1 MFELNGQKFTL
12 EQIQDAANKSNLS
25 LEEYLTKSGIT
36 RVLESSQDFQN
47 PTIPGA
53 VVGESQAPDTES
65 KLENTSSEPA
75 TSAKV
80 NIPNIPFPVT
90 VTTDERSTDGMSYDE
105 IFLQEV
111 NNVIP
116 AFAQTWQNLKA
127 NTVDWYIK
135 KGFVPS
141 GNVATNTALTSISK
155 IPAVQDFKEN
165 VTNFLFKNLIY
176 KKDDAVEFKDA
187 TEKFMIDTYNNSA
200 RIGDQI
206 KSSGS
211 LVKGITELN
220 PKEFAGG
227 AAQTIRSLVTTMVPA
242 IATRGASIYP
252 QISGQMYVD
261 YNTEKAKAL
270 YGDDPEAINRL
281 IKENKTEVTT
291 PMLLAGVAAASEY
304 AGLKGVTQAIKK
316 NIGEKIIGKFAQT
329 LYASGGE
336 GATELF
342 QSGVES
348 YSKGLAGGKNAIEAG
363 EDFFNTVF
371 SEEGMESFLQGAFG
385 GGVMT
390 AGGSV
395 ISNAYITAREQGS
408 NMGIVPNNMSKLAN
422 LKRERATT
430 SDETVREGLDLEIE
444 KVENETKTVVQEG
457 NDIVDNASEQEV
469 AVLADAQVALKLYE
483 TQVST
488 LVSKLEAGEINQQE
502 HDFALTGYVN
512 QYVKSQEAARDTI
525 SEISNKNE
533 QASKNNEEL
542 LGIIKNTESTEQQV
556 STAKNKLVENNQG
569 LINNIVNRNFNPTL
583 DTTLTKED
591 FASEINIEFSKLI
604 NSYKPE
610 TGTPFGAYVQQNLP
624 KRLPAIFDKL
634 VETKTNE
641 ETGKKEIIAKQD
653 ITDTQIEGETT
664 TQGEVK
670 LETEKTKS
678 VKNKL
683 FTAKLGFDKKFV
695 PGQTDKTFADVFSEA
710 VAKTFGTSLPEVTD
724 KNFVKEFQKKNRAE
738 LTPIIQDLLKKDKD
752 TGVDNF
758 KIFLEQNFDEVINQ
772 LPQNVINKKYPM
784 LREAVLN
791 EEGKQ
796 QREGTKE
803 GKGVFKRVEQ
813 EKSDF
818 IDYFTATED
827 KATGKKIGSS
837 TRSDRKQSL
846 LRTLVDE
853 LSADAALEVTKD
865 QTIMDKFKEVQEVE
879 GKAVPDNFLDV
890 IIEKLDRGIEYIN
903 KVQKNSNLYFSTG
916 IDKIVLQASKMFLQT
931 LKAGIK
937 AGKEF
942 VSALNEALEKLS
954 STLSKKY
961 DETTVEAIKT
971 RVETEILENVD
982 SESAP
987 KFYNIAE
994 IINNV
999 AAGERGRAYEQKILD
1014 VLNSFKIKELTVAKK
1029 TANKVGSNNPDIPI
1043 KFKNQ
1048 ESNIEV
1054 KLSSEEQMGSLTA
1067 NYDMDNQNF
1076 KVTKEVDPAIN
1087 DIINELL
1094 KEKQKDTDNY
1104 FKRAVELGGV
1114 KSKTGVKLDKKQ
1126 RKKLQDEGLQ
1136 AKLSGRI
1143 STNSTQL
1150 LADLENK
1157 EGTYYIQM
1165 GEKGLFYLGK
1175 DILKLGVPKL
1185 EGNISLEYRI
1195 ASGGKADK
1203 QGRKNHSLRMFLR
1216 LKDFKTK
1223 STESLDDINSVRRL
1237 FSNEPSSANSEL
1249 NEMLERTKGIASTE
1263 RVSVAKAKTL
1273 GAKKE
1278 RAKLFVPNTAEDLLG
1293 LLYRFAGK
1301 GKQGD
1306 ADLKWIKQTFT
1317 RPLTRANLEFEA
1329 LQVRSNEFL
1338 KEAKDIM
1345 SSAGVDLTKEAIDGY
1360 TVEQAIRIHLWTK
1373 RGFKVPGMDQNID
1386 KEPGPE
1392 QAKVNQWVRQNF
1404 DSLEFTDAIEQAYIK
1419 NESKYPEPDE
1429 DWISGTITT
1438 DLLEFTN
1445 TQTRAEIFQPFF
1457 DNINAALGKF
1467 DKFNGKLSGPTI
1479 NKIRSIYGN
1488 SFVEALESSFYRIG
1502 TGKNRTYQ
1510 LDKQGGVMLDWLNNA
1525 IGNIMFINTRSAL
1538 LQTISAANFVNW
1550 SDNNPLNAAKAWANQ
1565 PKFWSYFNKIF
1576 FSDYLESRRSG
1587 LRTDVNEQ
1595 EIATAAANSKNPTRA
1610 VIATILKKGFM
1621 PTQYADSFAIAFG
1634 GSSFLSN
1641 REAKYKKDGMSEQDA
1656 FDKAFEDM
1664 REIAEDTQQSGRP
1677 EKISQEQSGFAGR
1690 LILAFQ
1696 NTPMQYNR
1704 QIKKAGLDLINNRG
1718 DWKTNISKI
1727 IYYGGIQNALFYSLQ
1742 QALFTIMF
1750 DEPEDEKEEKREKE
1764 RYYRVANGMADS
1776 ILRGSGV
1783 FGAMLGT
1790 TKNVILKIAE
1800 REGFDEK
1807 AIEEIFNLSPPIGT
1821 KTRKLFDI
1829 KDKFTYKQELAKMRE
1844 MGVDTENPAVLA
1856 AGDALSFGLN
1866 LPADRAL
1873 RKINNLRAAYDK
1885 ENETWQRI
1893 ALSLGWS
1900 KWDVGI
1906 PFESASKSNI
1916 KTKKLT
1922 TKKLK

>member
-1 MFELNGQKFTL
+1 
-12 EQIQDAANKSNLS
+12 
-25 LEEYLTKSGIT
+25 
-36 RVLESSQDFQN
+36 
-47 PTIPGA
+47 
-53 VVGESQAPDTES
+53 
-65 KLENTSSEPA
+65 
-75 TSAKV
+75 
-80 NIPNIPFPVT
+80 
-90 VTTDERSTDGMSYDE
+90 
-105 IFLQEV
+105 
-111 NNVIP
+111 
-116 AFAQTWQNLKA
+116 
-127 NTVDWYIK
+127 
-135 KGFVPS
+135 
-141 GNVATNTALTSISK
+141 
-155 IPAVQDFKEN
+155 
-165 VTNFLFKNLIY
+165 
-176 KKDDAVEFKDA
+176 
-187 TEKFMIDTYNNSA
+187 
-200 RIGDQI
+200 
-206 KSSGS
+206 
-211 LVKGITELN
+211 
-220 PKEFAGG
+220 
-227 AAQTIRSLVTTMVPA
+227 
-242 IATRGASIYP
+242 
-252 QISGQMYVD
+252 
-261 YNTEKAKAL
+261 
-270 YGDDPEAINRL
+270 
-281 IKENKTEVTT
+281 
-291 PMLLAGVAAASEY
+291 
-304 AGLKGVTQAIKK
+304 
-316 NIGEKIIGKFAQT
+316 
-329 LYASGGE
+329 
-336 GATELF
+336 
-342 QSGVES
+342 
-348 YSKGLAGGKNAIEAG
+348 
-363 EDFFNTVF
+363 
-371 SEEGMESFLQGAFG
+371 
-385 GGVMT
+385 
-390 AGGSV
+390 
-395 ISNAYITAREQGS
+395 
-408 NMGIVPNNMSKLAN
+408 
-422 LKRERATT
+422 
-430 SDETVREGLDLEIE
+430 
-444 KVENETKTVVQEG
+444 
-457 NDIVDNASEQEV
+457 
-469 AVLADAQVALKLYE
+469 
-483 TQVST
+483 
-488 LVSKLEAGEINQQE
+488 
-502 HDFALTGYVN
+502 
-512 QYVKSQEAARDTI
+512 
-525 SEISNKNE
+525 
-533 QASKNNEEL
+533 
-542 LGIIKNTESTEQQV
+542 
-556 STAKNKLVENNQG
+556 
-569 LINNIVNRNFNPTL
+569 
-583 DTTLTKED
+583 
-591 FASEINIEFSKLI
+591 
-604 NSYKPE
+604 
-610 TGTPFGAYVQQNLP
+610 
-624 KRLPAIFDKL
+624 
-634 VETKTNE
+634 
-641 ETGKKEIIAKQD
+641 
-653 ITDTQIEGETT
+653 
-664 TQGEVK
+664 
-670 LETEKTKS
+670 
-678 VKNKL
+678 
-683 FTAKLGFDKKFV
+683 
-695 PGQTDKTFADVFSEA
+695 
-710 VAKTFGTSLPEVTD
+710 
-724 KNFVKEFQKKNRAE
+724 
-738 LTPIIQDLLKKDKD
+738 
-752 TGVDNF
+752 
-758 KIFLEQNFDEVINQ
+758 
-772 LPQNVINKKYPM
+772 
-784 LREAVLN
+784 
-791 EEGKQ
+791 
-796 QREGTKE
+796 
-803 GKGVFKRVEQ
+803 
-813 EKSDF
+813 
-818 IDYFTATED
+818 
-827 KATGKKIGSS
+827 
-837 TRSDRKQSL
+837 
-846 LRTLVDE
+846 
-853 LSADAALEVTKD
+853 
-865 QTIMDKFKEVQEVE
+865 
-879 GKAVPDNFLDV
+879 
-890 IIEKLDRGIEYIN
+890 
-903 KVQKNSNLYFSTG
+903 
-916 IDKIVLQASKMFLQT
+916 MFLQT